1 MEVYDEIEFKDMMY
15 QWLEEDGSC
24 TTIAEVPPARY
35 WIEYILDDDSR
46 IIPNLDFAIWVS
58 SYGSITTMLMQIL
71 DQLELLKIIDGNEE
85 YEDES
90 DIDYL
95 KQKMSASLVGKR
107 VFFVFDSIT
116 CKDNLLE
123 IEALGVLQNRSFK
136 CLLIGDENISDDLLG
151 TYRVHYFK
159 ACPEFEMLF
168 FYGHLH
174 ITPRHVFGFPDV
186 SALVKAVVKDCQG
199 VMFEILILAFSFR
212 DLRGDA
218 SHALITKHLEQIIA
232 LRTEFSRDFKGI
244 CYEMLPSKAMKE
256 CFLYCYTEYQV
267 YHRINRQELIRSWIR
282 EGFLRGLDDFE
293 KAIDEGNRM
302 LNELLDRRLLGTR
315 SGDYVKLQSDVSS
328 FQQYPGRKGLVKAS
342 PRWDFNLQLENKTT
356 DKKSESEDVEGL
368 FQYFLKLAPR
378 GDPPFVQSSS
388 LTAAKKVLE
397 WLNYA
402 DVGFIEIEGK
412 LGMGSTW
419 ATTDL
424 VKKVKKSNLFEKVIL
439 VEVSLKH
446 YDRGKMLRQI
456 VDQLNLNSIR
466 EENNKDEKESQSL
479 LKQTIFEYL
488 RRKTF
493 FLILHDVRMFFS
505 TDLNELGVP
514 RPSLR
519 NNSKVLITGRE
530 YNIDNENVNR
540 VLSLVP
546 LPFHEAWYLFCEK
559 AGMYFISP
567 DLRPLAET
575 LVKDCGAGPLD
586 IIILGGSFRNLKDG
600 DTSPK
605 LITKHLERVIELRK
619 AFTFKKICFE
629 MLPSTTHKDC
639 FLYCTNY
646 IEYDSINVKGLITS
660 WIMEGF
666 LDGFNCLEEAYTEG
680 RRILKEL
687 VDCYLLSRSDENHVT
702 MHESLRDREEYILV
716 KGSYEIITTP
726 EIFMEDERINL
737 MDGDL
742 KTKYS
747 DSPDHSKPSHLLLYG
762 DGGVSPGE
770 ITDAF
775 FQKMQDL
782 EVITILHA
790 GIKSLPSS
798 LSNVHKLRV
807 LVLRGC
813 GSFQKVS
820 HIEILQNL
828 EVLSISG
835 TSAMKE
841 IPDNFFNH
849 MTKLKTLNLSGT
861 EIEHLPS
868 SLSNIWRLEFLILRD
883 CSNLKALP
891 MLKELCS
898 LIVLDLSDCIAF
910 KGFQDESFG
919 LKCDLHTLDLSRT
932 QVAKLPFLSKC
943 INLRHLLL
951 RDCVHLEKLPDLKE
965 LAHLSVH
972 DFSGC
977 TGLKDRF
984 YDVGR
989 LFARGA
995 GPNPLWPLCYTDV
1008 ESAEHAM
1015 LRSGDFG
1022 TLLIHWLW
1030 TALLTPFP
1038 PDS

>member
-1 MEVYDEIEFKDMMY
+1 MYD
-15 QWLEEDGSC
+15 
-24 TTIAEVPPARY
+24 P
-35 WIEYILDDDSR
+35 
-46 IIPNLDFAIWVS
+46 LDFP
-58 SYGSITTMLMQIL
+58 
-71 DQLELLKIIDGNEE
+71 GN
-85 YEDES
+85 
-90 DIDYL
+90 
-95 KQKMSASLVGKR
+95 
-107 VFFVFDSIT
+107 VFDS
-116 CKDNLLE
+116 
-123 IEALGVLQNRSFK
+123 
-136 CLLIGDENISDDLLG
+136 
-151 TYRVHYFK
+151 
-159 ACPEFEMLF
+159 PET
-168 FYGHLH
+168 H
-174 ITPRHVFGFPDV
+174 
-186 SALVKAVVKDCQG
+186 ALVEAVVKDCRG
-199 VMFEILILAFSFR
+199 VELEVRILACTFR
-212 DLRGDA
+212 NLRVDA
-218 SHALITKHLEQIIA
+218 SPTLITKHLEELIA
-232 LRTEFSRDFKGI
+232 LRKKLSRDLKGI
-244 CYEMLPSKAMKE
+244 CCEMLPSKAMKD
-256 CFLYCYTEYQV
+256 CFLYCYTEYEV
-267 YHRINRQELIRSWIR
+267 YHLINKQELIRSWIR
-282 EGFLRGLDDFE
+282 EGLLQGWSSYE
-293 KAIDEGNRM
+293 KAFDQGNHILEELINR
-302 LNELLDRRLLGTR
+302 NLLDER
-315 SGDYVKLQSDVSS
+315 STTSK
-328 FQQYPGRKGLVKAS
+328 
-342 PRWDFNLQLENKTT
+342 WDFNAQLEDKTP
-356 DKKSESEDVEGL
+356 DKTSESEDMKGL
-368 FQYFLKLAPR
+368 FDISIAPE
-378 GDPPFVQSSS
+378 GDPSFVQSSS
-388 LTAAKKVLE
+388 STAAKELLQ

-402 DVGFIEIEGK
+402 DVGFIEIKGE
-412 LGMGSTW
+412 LGMDSTW
-419 ATTDL
+419 TTTDV
-424 VKKVKKSNLFEKVIL
+424 VKKVKESNLFDKVIL
-439 VEVSLKH
+439 VDVSLKH
-446 YDRGKMLRQI
+446 CDRGKKLRQI
-456 VDQLNLNSIR
+456 VDQLNLTSIT
-466 EENNKDEKESQSL
+466 EENSKDEKENQSL
-479 LKQTIFEYL
+479 LKQTISQYL

-493 FLILHDVRMFFS
+493 FLILHDARMFFS
-505 TDLNELGVP
+505 TDLDELGVP
-514 RPSLR
+514 RPNRR

-530 YNIDNENVNR
+530 YNIDNGSVNR

-546 LPFHEAWYLFCEK
+546 PPFEEAWYLFCEK
-559 AGMYFISP
+559 AGMYFNSP
-567 DLRPLAET
+567 DLRLLAET
-575 LVKDCGAGPLD
+575 LVKDSGAGPLD
-586 IIILGGSFRNLKDG
+586 IIILGGSFRNFKDG
-600 DTSPK
+600 GTSPK
-605 LITKHLERVIELRK
+605 LIIERLGRAIELRK

-629 MLPSTTHKDC
+629 MLPSKTHKDC

-646 IEYDSINVKGLITS
+646 IEHDSINVKGLITS

-666 LDGFNCLEEAYTEG
+666 LDGFNCLEKAYTEG

-716 KGSYEIITTP
+716 KGSYEIITSP

-747 DSPDHSKPSHLLLYG
+747 DSPDHSKPSYLLLYG

-841 IPDNFFNH
+841 ISDNFFNH

-883 CSNLKALP
+883 CSNLKTLP

-898 LIVLDLSDCIAF
+898 LIVLDLSNCIAF

-984 YDVGR
+984 YD
-989 LFARGA
+989 A
-995 GPNPLWPLCYTDV
+995 GSYST
-1008 ESAEHAM
+1008 
-1015 LRSGDFG
+1015 
-1022 TLLIHWLW
+1022 
-1030 TALLTPFP
+1030 
-1038 PDS
+1038 